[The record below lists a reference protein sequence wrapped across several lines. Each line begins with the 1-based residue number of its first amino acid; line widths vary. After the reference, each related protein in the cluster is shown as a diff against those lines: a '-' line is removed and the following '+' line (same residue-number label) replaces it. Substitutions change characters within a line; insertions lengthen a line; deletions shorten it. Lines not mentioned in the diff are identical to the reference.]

1 MTDLAGASH
10 PQEIGESLGDSV
22 SDDLVAVQP
31 VDAVQPGRV
40 LVREV
45 LLVPCFREVSGVTGD
60 LLGDREGLA
69 CVLHCYRDAGHGP
82 ENLYSALDL
91 RGSVDGAALLHARV
105 VPVTLDDELRDL
117 MDRAVERRREHQ
129 LPVETEPEPLLEVLE
144 RDDASLDLLSL
155 VGEECVADVLV

>member
-45 LLVPCFREVSGVTGD
+45 LLVPCFREVSGVTGA

-69 CVLHCYRDAGHGP
+69 CVLHCYRGAGHVR
-82 ENLYSALDL
+82 ENVYCALDR
-91 RGSVDGAALLHARV
+91 RGSVGGTARPLASV
-105 VPVTLDDELRDL
+105 VPVTLDIELRD
-117 MDRAVERRREHQ
+117 
-129 LPVETEPEPLLEVLE
+129 
-144 RDDASLDLLSL
+144 
-155 VGEECVADVLV
+155 